1 MLIGGDSPA
10 ALRRAAE
17 LGDGWLPMAHTLET
31 LPDSLRRLHQL
42 RDDAGRGDRPFAVT
56 LFRFGEPTIDN
67 LRRCEDLG
75 VHRVL
80 VSPFDRSADAV
91 DGIKRFADEV
101 LAALDD

>member
-1 MLIGGDSPA
+1 
-10 ALRRAAE
+10 
-17 LGDGWLPMAHTLET
+17 MAHTLET